1 MVLDINLF
9 RDDKGGHSSSVRAN
23 QAKRFKD
30 VCLVD
35 KVTDTDVTWRKCMCL
50 IFMYG

>member
-9 RDDKGGHSSSVRAN
+9 RDDKGGQCSTVRAN

-35 KVTDTDVTWRKCMCL
+35 RVTDADNTWRKCK
-50 IFMYG
+50 ISR